1 MSSPTPIIVW
11 CHPRSVSSAFERAFM
26 QRPDTRSYHEPLSM
40 PFYYGEKRPCHR
52 YDDDACKATSEGTLK
67 SVLAETESGVEE
79 NVTVG
84 QHEKTA
90 CRYIFIKDMAQYVF
104 SAGALRSLHPD
115 STVYKPNDKQA
126 AIAFNDPLENPTI
139 LPIDLLRRFKHTF
152 LMRTPKK
159 SVPSYWKCVQD
170 GAAGFAYFDAAE
182 AGYVELKLLYDWM
195 ANPKSTFHTAEE
207 TNDAHLIPGQ
217 VQAQPMPPP
226 LVDASDLLARP
237 DDVVARYCAAIGVPF
252 DDGMLSW
259 ESGTVNAFNSW
270 QGYHTAAQN
279 STGFKRETPVD
290 PSAEQAETF
299 LNGSSRISDHA
310 FSPSSANLDSY
321 NYLYAFRSIKT
332 A

>member
-1 MSSPTPIIVW
+1 
-11 CHPRSVSSAFERAFM
+11 
-26 QRPDTRSYHEPLSM
+26 
-40 PFYYGEKRPCHR
+40 
-52 YDDDACKATSEGTLK
+52 
-67 SVLAETESGVEE
+67 
-79 NVTVG
+79 
-84 QHEKTA
+84 
-90 CRYIFIKDMAQYVF
+90 MAQYVF

-115 STVYKPNDKQA
+115 STVYKQNDNQA

-195 ANPKSTFHTAEE
+195 ANPKSTFHTAKEA
-207 TNDAHLIPGQ
+207 NDAHLIPGQ

-290 PSAEQAETF
+290 PSAEQAGKQRKRVDSVDS
-299 LNGSSRISDHA
+299 N
-310 FSPSSANLDSY
+310 SATSESQGQEKKQDDKDVKKDSEKQD
-321 NYLYAFRSIKT
+321 LPKEVTDAIK
-332 A
+332 